1 MHYQNPESLRATTS
15 PAPGNLGGY
24 VGRVC
29 VYDRGAYIY
38 ATISEVVRPERFD
51 ALLDARA
58 MVREAQETG
67 HVPGNIIRPYA
78 RLDAALDRLQA
89 AFDSG
94 GAQ

>member
-67 HVPGNIIRPYA
+67 HVPGKTYKSACLVNSHIYS
-78 RLDAALDRLQA
+78 
-89 AFDSG
+89 FG